1 MENVLFYPRKLGFES
16 KSLSEQVSFILNE
29 VPIDLKKAL
38 SRNIVISGGNAN
50 ILNLK
55 QRIGNIKNKFLSFE
69 LIKRK

>member
-1 MENVLFYPRKLGFES
+1 MENVLFYPRKLGYES

-50 ILNLK
+50 IINLK
-55 QRIGNIKNKFLSFE
+55 QRIGNQYFDLK
-69 LIKRK
+69 KRE